1 MEYIGN
7 VILPEGIAWGAKVVC
22 RDGRITRIVPGVT
35 KDCRDLPYIA
45 PGYIDIHN
53 HGALGHDYMEAT
65 PETFRLV
72 ADYLASRG
80 VTATQCTTVSA
91 PVEQL
96 DTFFAAY
103 RAYQETADDSRC
115 R

>member
-7 VILPEGIAWGAKVVC
+7 VILPEGILWGAKVVC
-22 RDGRITRIVPGVT
+22 HNGKIESVIPNVT
-35 KDCRDLPYIA
+35 KDVKDLAYIA

-96 DTFFAAY
+96 ETFIEAGF
-103 RAYQETADDSRC
+103 
-115 R
+115 